1 MRGKFN
7 NQSNTY
13 PSVLVSSL
21 RYLMCHLKLIVS
33 HWFKDLEIG
42 EADEEVLEFCDLPLA
57 NIVQN
62 SEHWIRDKL
71 SERST
76 TQGTQHFTQ
85 YKDRRSE
92 SDAQNPADYANYL
105 HGRSRLE
112 ETHHVSIVVQ
122 ISIFCLLWLA
132 RLQTTSILP
141 LLLECREIIAL
152 SFSYIYIYIYIY
164 IY

>member
-13 PSVLVSSL
+13 PSVSTLSL
-21 RYLMCHLKLIVS
+21 RYLKCHILKLTVS
-33 HWFKDLEIG
+33 HWFKDLG
-42 EADEEVLEFCDLPLA
+42 MGDSDEEVLEFCDLPLA

-112 ETHHVSIVVQ
+112 ETHHVSVVVQ

-164 IY
+164 